1 MNQIEFEK
9 QVREMRQQKAQEL
22 NPLQLMA
29 AELKEEIAAKN
40 RQIHELQE
48 QLQKLKAQKA
58 ALNERQIRITQ
69 KWGGQ
74 IQNFIKKYQQEAEH
88 SWDNIST
95 YTIVKQLRKRGWEGD
110 IYNNDPAMADEH
122 KQGVIAAFTG
132 KWNPEEDNKENHDE
146 ETALD

>member
-22 NPLQLMA
+22 NPLELMA
-29 AELKEEIAAKN
+29 VELKEEIAAKN

-69 KWGGQ
+69 KWGGE

-132 KWNPEEDNKENHDE
+132 KWNPEDE
-146 ETALD
+146 ANYEGKL